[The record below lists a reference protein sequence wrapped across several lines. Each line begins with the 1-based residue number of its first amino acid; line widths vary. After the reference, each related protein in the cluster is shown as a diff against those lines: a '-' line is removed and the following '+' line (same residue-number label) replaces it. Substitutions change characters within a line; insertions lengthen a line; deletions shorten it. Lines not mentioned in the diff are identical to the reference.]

1 MYTIRKPIFGNK
13 MSLSNQ
19 TVTKKTLNGE
29 TKIVNQS
36 VWPTTRHLSVEFR
49 ALTLA
54 QKQQMETFMKGT
66 AGQLITVQDHE
77 NKLWSGVAVGD
88 PIFTQERDT
97 CMWGLTFDFMV
108 EAAL

>member
-1 MYTIRKPIFGNK
+1 MITIRKPIFGNK
-13 MSLSNQ
+13 LLISNQ
-19 TVTKKTLNGE
+19 TVVKKSLNGE
-29 TKIVNQS
+29 TKVVS
-36 VWPTTRHLSVEFR
+36 KSTWPTTRRFSVEFR

-54 QKQQMETFMKGT
+54 QKQQMETFMVGT
-66 AGQLITVQDHE
+66 AGNLITVQDHE
-77 NKLWSGVAVGD
+77 NKLWSGVAIGD